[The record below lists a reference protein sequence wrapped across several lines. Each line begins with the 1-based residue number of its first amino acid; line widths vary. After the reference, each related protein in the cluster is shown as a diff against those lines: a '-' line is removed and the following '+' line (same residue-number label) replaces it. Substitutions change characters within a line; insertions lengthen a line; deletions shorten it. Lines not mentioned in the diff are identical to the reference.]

1 MKRFFILL
9 LLLVVPF
16 SLMAQEVKEHTV
28 VGGET
33 IQSIIAK
40 YNITESDLR
49 NANPGLD
56 DYIFAGMTL
65 KIPAANNS
73 NELSIDDLK
82 DVIYLKDGSELV
94 AKILTIEQDAV
105 KFEQYDTDEP
115 FFLSKDKISS
125 IAYENGETID
135 FKTPQIKTPNKKRRR
150 R

>member
-49 NANPGLD
+49 SANPGLD

-65 KIPAANNS
+65 KIPATNNP
-73 NELSIDDLK
+73 NVLSIDNLN

-94 AKILTIEQDAV
+94 AKILTVEQDAV

-135 FKTPQIKTPNKKRRR
+135 FKTPQINTQNKKRRR

>member
-49 NANPGLD
+49 SANPGLN

-65 KIPAANNS
+65 KIPAANKS

-115 FFLSKDKISS
+115 FFLSKDKVSS

-135 FKTPQIKTPNKKRRR
+135 FNIPQIKTPNKKRRR

>member
-1 MKRFFILL
+1 MKRFVILL
-9 LLLVVPF
+9 LLAVPF

-33 IQSIIAK
+33 IQSITAK

-49 NANPGLD
+49 SANPGLN

-65 KIPAANNS
+65 KIPAANKS

-115 FFLSKDKISS
+115 FFLSKDKVFS

-135 FKTPQIKTPNKKRRR
+135 FNIPQIKTPNKKRRR